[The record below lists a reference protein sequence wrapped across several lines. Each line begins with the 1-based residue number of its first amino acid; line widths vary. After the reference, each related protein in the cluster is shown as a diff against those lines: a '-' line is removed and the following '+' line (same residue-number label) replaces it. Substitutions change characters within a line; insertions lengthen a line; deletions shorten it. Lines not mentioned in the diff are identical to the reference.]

1 MEFSGDNNRK
11 IGSVKQL
18 SFYASGIT
26 FNNIQGTGVLG
37 FSGQWQGTGRQV
49 EFSFDKGKIIDPEN
63 RYVYSYT
70 PNEPFSL
77 SGDVYDTR
85 YQYFIDSVP
94 ICYVGTKEQ
103 NIIENFYVNTSGC
116 TMSASLYMSSDKPN
130 YTILMG
136 NSFSR
141 TGTLNINVS
150 NNNPNLP
157 FVLFSGQF
165 SGGDNFLTTNLPI
178 KIENNANVIV
188 SGREEI
194 TTGDYSD
201 ELTFKSSVGD
211 IKTDFKVKLTD

>member
-1 MEFSGDNNRK
+1 
-11 IGSVKQL
+11 
-18 SFYASGIT
+18 
-26 FNNIQGTGVLG
+26 
-37 FSGQWQGTGRQV
+37 
-49 EFSFDKGKIIDPEN
+49 
-63 RYVYSYT
+63 
-70 PNEPFSL
+70 
-77 SGDVYDTR
+77 
-85 YQYFIDSVP
+85 
-94 ICYVGTKEQ
+94 
-103 NIIENFYVNTSGC
+103 
-116 TMSASLYMSSDKPN
+116 
-130 YTILMG
+130 MG